1 MQLTLHLEIDFSFID
16 TTFIAC
22 SLNVVWIIK
31 SNDSFVAFLIMKLV
45 SPVMIMFNLDAIVP
59 YTALM
64 IAVFKLLLDLSS
76 KDDVF
81 D

>member
-1 MQLTLHLEIDFSFID
+1 
-16 TTFIAC
+16 
-22 SLNVVWIIK
+22 
-31 SNDSFVAFLIMKLV
+31 MKLV